1 MKKLN
6 VHIEERL
13 LWKLFQFGGFG
24 QTDVIDENLDETDY
38 DTRQYV
44 SSITLSFTCMF
55 VQITT

>member
-6 VHIEERL
+6 VNIEERL

-38 DTRQYV
+38 DTRQ
-44 SSITLSFTCMF
+44 
-55 VQITT
+55 

>member
-38 DTRQYV
+38 DTRQ
-44 SSITLSFTCMF
+44 LSLIVWVFFNTIM
-55 VQITT
+55 